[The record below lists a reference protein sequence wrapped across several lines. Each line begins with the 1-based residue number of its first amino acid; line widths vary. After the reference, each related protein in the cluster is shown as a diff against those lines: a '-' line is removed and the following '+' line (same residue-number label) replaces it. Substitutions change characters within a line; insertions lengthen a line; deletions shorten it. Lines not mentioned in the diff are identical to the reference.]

1 MAMRHSRP
9 KLSGQPCDTR
19 KIGLSSASDNRRAR
33 PTRMRSILGVFVV
46 AWLNLV
52 MQPCAMALGDMEKR
66 DCPGCP
72 PAHQDERSGHAMH
85 GGDKA
90 AEESASGE
98 MPCAT
103 AATDCNLLDQLNYD
117 GRTVKLEL
125 NDAPNDSPIAI
136 GPPLTFESALKP
148 IEYRGWHSTRSPPPP
163 ASVPLNVFYCVYLK

>member
-1 MAMRHSRP
+1 
-9 KLSGQPCDTR
+9 
-19 KIGLSSASDNRRAR
+19 
-33 PTRMRSILGVFVV
+33 MRSILGVFVV

-52 MQPCAMALGDMEKR
+52 MQPCAMALGDMQER

-72 PAHQDERSGHAMH
+72 PAHQDERSGHAMQ

-90 AEESASGE
+90 VEESASGE

-103 AATDCNLLDQLNYD
+103 AATDCNLLYQLNYD
-117 GRTVKLEL
+117 GRTVKIDL

-136 GPPLTFESALKP
+136 APPPTFESALKP

>member
-1 MAMRHSRP
+1 
-9 KLSGQPCDTR
+9 
-19 KIGLSSASDNRRAR
+19 
-33 PTRMRSILGVFVV
+33 MRSILGVFVV